1 MEQQNLDVRISVADE
16 FLMLSLQG
24 EKNRSGERV
33 IVTAGDGPEF
43 RKIEGLW

>member
-1 MEQQNLDVRISVADE
+1 MFTPTPHNKISDE